1 MLHWDIK
8 PDTPAWHTIR
18 AKNVGSS
25 EVAGLVGRQAGWG
38 MSRYTLYQVKSGII
52 PPPPV
57 DDSPGSLV
65 WFGKKLE
72 PTIGP
77 MAAELNGWDI
87 VPGPY
92 ATDDQCPGSGSSLD
106 FLIKA
111 PGLEELRLG
120 FAGPGVLETKNIG
133 LVQYF
138 RDWTGGEPPSHIIA
152 QLQHLL
158 GCSGCTWGAVVALVN
173 GNELPVYRYT
183 ARPALIDGIRHE
195 VTEFWA
201 GVRDR
206 RPPPIDGS
214 ESTADTLRTL
224 FPPRPADQVVDL
236 TSDNEAPGLAAA
248 WMIADANAK
257 ASEKALQEIKN
268 QIAAKMQGRKHA
280 VTSGFEIRGTYN
292 SGSAGARAADLP
304 PDKIIGARKASL
316 FWKVK
321 ETFVSKH
328 QLTGAVS

>member
-1 MLHWDIK
+1 MMHWNIK
-8 PDTPAWHTIR
+8 PDSPAWHAIR

-25 EVAGLVGRQAGWG
+25 EVAGLVARQAGWG
-38 MSRYTLYQVKSGII
+38 MSRYTLYQVKAGII

-65 WFGKKLE
+65 WFGKRLE

-92 ATDDQCPGSGSSLD
+92 ATDDQCAGSGASLD
-106 FLIKA
+106 FLIKQ
-111 PGLEELRLG
+111 PGPEELRLG
-120 FAGPGVLETKNIG
+120 FVGPGVLETKNIG
-133 LVQYF
+133 LVQFF
-138 RDWTGGEPPSHIIA
+138 RDWTGGEPPAHIIA

-158 GCSGCTWGAVVALVN
+158 GCSGCAWGAVAPLVN
-173 GNELPVYRYT
+173 GNEIPVYRYT

-201 GVRDR
+201 SVRDR

-214 ESTADTLRTL
+214 ESTADTLKTL
-224 FPPRPADQVVDL
+224 FPPRPADAAVDL
-236 TSDNEAPGLAAA
+236 TGDNEMPGLAAA
-248 WMIADANAK
+248 WLIAQANSK
-257 ASEKALQEIKN
+257 ASEAAFQEIKN
-268 QIAAKMQGRKHA
+268 QIAFKMAGRKHA
-280 VTSGFEIRGTYN
+280 VCSGYEIRGTFTGE
-292 SGSAGARAADLP
+292 SDGSRAGDLP

-316 FWKVK
+316 WWKVR
-321 ETFVSKH
+321 EVFVSKH
-328 QLTGAVS
+328 ELGARAA